1 MKKPSR
7 SPVGAFLC
15 PNLSPP
21 IFKMTLVQT
30 LSLDEIRVGGT
41 PLQRF
46 ACLEP
51 SPGTRIFAKLEWM
64 QFGGSVKARPAMAI
78 LRDAMASG
86 AWRPGMRLVDATSG
100 NTGIA
105 YAQCCHQAGLP
116 LTLFLPANA
125 SEERKATLRRLGV
138 ELVLTDAMEGTDG
151 AQQAASERAAQD
163 PNDYL
168 YLDQYSNDANWQAH
182 YSTTGPEII
191 VQTDGALTHFVA
203 GLGTTGTFTGTGRR
217 LRDSEATLGRRVEL
231 IALQPETSLHGMEG
245 WKHLETAH
253 VPSIYDPTL
262 PDAILPVSTE
272 ASYAMIARVYREM
285 GLRLSPSAA
294 ANLAGTVA
302 AAERFGPGTYVT
314 ILADDHTKYSA
325 LYQRLNIP
333 FS

>member
-1 MKKPSR
+1 
-7 SPVGAFLC
+7 
-15 PNLSPP
+15 
-21 IFKMTLVQT
+21 MTLAQAN
-30 LSLDEIRVGGT
+30 SLQSIQVGNT

-51 SPGTRIFAKLEWM
+51 APGVRMYAKLEW
-64 QFGGSVKARPAMAI
+64 QQLGGSVKARPAMAI
-78 LRDAMASG
+78 LRHAVAAG
-86 AWRPGMRLVDATSG
+86 RWRPGMRFVDATSG

-105 YAQCCHQAGLP
+105 YAEFCSRAGLP

-125 SEERKATLRRLGV
+125 SEERKTTLRRLGV

-151 AQQAASERAAQD
+151 AQRAAAERAAQSPD
-163 PNDYL
+163 AYV

-182 YSTTGPEII
+182 YATTGPEILE
-191 VQTDGALTHFVA
+191 QTAGTVTHFVA

-217 LRDSEATLGRRVEL
+217 LRDSEPQLGRRVEL

-253 VPSIYDPTL
+253 VPAIYDAAL

-272 ASYAMIARVYREM
+272 AAYGMIARVHREM

-294 ANLAGTVA
+294 ANLAGTAA
-302 AAERFGPGTYVT
+302 AAERYGPGTYVT
-314 ILADDHTKYSA
+314 VLADDYTNYSA
-325 LYQRLNIP
+325 LYHRLNIP

>member
-1 MKKPSR
+1 
-7 SPVGAFLC
+7 
-15 PNLSPP
+15 
-21 IFKMTLVQT
+21 MTLAQAN
-30 LSLDEIRVGGT
+30 SLQSIQVGNT
-41 PLQRF
+41 PLRRF

-51 SPGTRIFAKLEWM
+51 AADIRIYAKLEW
-64 QFGGSVKARPAMAI
+64 QQLGGSVKARPAMAI
-78 LRDAMASG
+78 LRHAVAAG
-86 AWRPGMRLVDATSG
+86 RWQPGMRFVDATSG

-105 YAQCCHQAGLP
+105 YAEFCGRAGLP

-125 SEERKATLRRLGV
+125 SEERKAMLRRLGV

-151 AQQAASERAAQD
+151 AQRAAAERAAQSPD
-163 PNDYL
+163 AHV

-191 VQTDGALTHFVA
+191 EQTDGALTHFVA

-217 LRDSEATLGRRVEL
+217 LRDSEAALGRRVEL

-262 PDAILPVSTE
+262 ADAILPVSTE

-294 ANLAGTVA
+294 ANLVGTVA